1 MAPEEQDAAYLWDMQ
16 EAAKEAV
23 SILGDKSIETF
34 KKDKVLCRA
43 IERIIEI
50 VGEAARKVSPAYQTQ
65 RPEIPW
71 RDIIGQRN
79 IVAHEYGQIDHDLL
93 YKTVRQDMPGLIVV
107 LTRLLPPT
115 D

>member
-1 MAPEEQDAAYLWDMQ
+1 MAPEDQDAAYLWDMR

-23 SILGDKSIETF
+23 SILGDRSVETF
-34 KKDKVLCRA
+34 RQDKILCRA

-50 VGEAARKVSPAYQTQ
+50 VGEAARKVSPDFQTQ
-65 RPEIPW
+65 HPEIPW

-79 IVAHEYGQIDHDLL
+79 IVAHEYGQIDYDLL
-93 YKTVRQDMPGLIVV
+93 YKTVRQDMPGLIAV
-107 LTRLLPPT
+107 LTRLLPPA